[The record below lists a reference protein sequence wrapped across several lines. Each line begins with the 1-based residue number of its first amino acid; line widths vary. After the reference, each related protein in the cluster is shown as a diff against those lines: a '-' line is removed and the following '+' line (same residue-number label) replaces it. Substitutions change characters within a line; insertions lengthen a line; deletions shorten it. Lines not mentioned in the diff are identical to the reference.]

1 MQTRISVK
9 IGGESGQGINS
20 IGEILAKSLKRSGFS
35 VFGYREYPSLIK
47 GGYASYQIDISDA
60 SINSS
65 SRYTNLLICLSRVSL
80 LKYLRSI
87 SPNGILI
94 HNLKHLSLEEKDEQF
109 LKDNNIKLFYLDS
122 DELLQSVG
130 AKKIMSNTIFLGI
143 LGHLLG
149 LNQESV
155 GEILGEIIN
164 KGEEILNQ
172 NLASLKAGYDYAKT
186 LSLEVLTRELNR
198 DESNKSHLLISGNEA
213 IALGAYGAG
222 ARAYYSYPMTPASSI
237 LTYLSEIKNETGMIV
252 RQVDDEIT
260 AAQMMIGSMF
270 MGTRAFVGT
279 SGGGFDLM
287 TESLSLAGIVEN
299 PAVFVLAQRPGPA
312 TGLPTWTAQG
322 DLELAVYSGHGEFPR
337 IVLSASDIESAYR
350 LIQEAFN
357 LSEQFQTPVI
367 LLTEKQIAES
377 LFQVKALPDL
387 IPVQRF
393 LEKDLDTINQS
404 SRYGNSESGVSK
416 RWLPGDSSVTY
427 VGNSDEHLEDGSL
440 TEESE
445 SVKKM
450 FEKRMTKIISIQRE
464 IPEPKLI
471 GRPDPEI
478 IFIGFGSTKSVIE
491 DVSNLY
497 EVPIG
502 YLHYEYIFPMKTDYL
517 KVLKNEGKRLIVIEN
532 NYTSQL
538 SGLIK
543 KTSGIDIE
551 EKLLKYDGRPF
562 FVEDILEYLDRSKN
576 SISQRLKFFK

>member
-1 MQTRISVK
+1 MKKRISVK

-20 IGEILAKSLKRSGFS
+20 IGEILAKSLKRSGFF

-47 GGYASYQIDISDA
+47 GGYASYQIDISD
-60 SINSS
+60 STINSS

-87 SPNGILI
+87 NQNGILI
-94 HNLKHLSLEEKDEQF
+94 HNLKHLTLDEEDNQF
-109 LKDNNIKLFYLDS
+109 IKDNNIKIFYLDS
-122 DELLQSVG
+122 DELLQKVG

-172 NLASLKAGYDYAKT
+172 NLASLNAGYDYAKT
-186 LSLEVLTRELNR
+186 LSLDVLTQELGR
-198 DESNKSHLLISGNEA
+198 DESTKSNLLISGNEA

-237 LTYLSEIKNETGMIV
+237 LTFLSEIKGKTGMVV

-299 PAVFVLAQRPGPA
+299 PAVFILAQRPGPA

-322 DLELAVYSGHGEFPR
+322 DLDLAVHSGHGEFPR
-337 IVLSASDIESAYR
+337 IVLAASDIESAYL

-357 LSEQFQTPVI
+357 LTEKFQTPVI

-377 LFQVKALPDL
+377 LYQVKALPE
-387 IPVQRF
+387 PVAVDRS
-393 LEKDLDTINQS
+393 LERRLETLHKN
-404 SRYGNSESGVSK
+404 SRYEYSESGISR
-416 RWLPGDSSVTY
+416 RWLPGESSVTY

-440 TEESE
+440 TEESGA
-445 SVKKM
+445 VKRM
-450 FEKRMTKIISIQRE
+450 FEKRMSKFNSILNL
-464 IPEPKLI
+464 IPEPKLL
-471 GRPDPEI
+471 GKSDPEI
-478 IFIGFGSTKSVIE
+478 IFVGFGSTRSVIE
-491 DVSNLY
+491 DVANIHN
-497 EVPIG
+497 VPVG
-502 YLHYEYIFPMKTDYL
+502 YLHYEYLFPTKTSYL
-517 KVLKNEGKRLIVIEN
+517 QALKNEGKRLIIIEN

-538 SGLIK
+538 GGLIK
-543 KTSGIDIE
+543 KTCGIEIE

-562 FVEDILEYLDRSKN
+562 FVEDILEYLDRDKH

>member
-1 MQTRISVK
+1 MKKRISVK

-20 IGEILAKSLKRSGFS
+20 IGEILAKSLKRSGFF

-47 GGYASYQIDISDA
+47 GGYASYQIDISD
-60 SINSS
+60 STINSS
-65 SRYTNLLICLSRVSL
+65 SRYTNLLLCLSRVSL
-80 LKYLRSI
+80 LKYLRTI
-87 SPNGILI
+87 NQNGILI
-94 HNLKHLSLEEKDEQF
+94 HNLKHLTLDEKDNQF
-109 LKDNNIKLFYLDS
+109 IKDNNIKIFYLDS
-122 DELLQSVG
+122 DELLQKVG

-155 GEILGEIIN
+155 GEILAEIIN

-172 NLASLKAGYDYAKT
+172 NLASLNAGYDYAKT
-186 LSLEVLTRELNR
+186 LSLDVLTQELGR
-198 DESNKSHLLISGNEA
+198 DESTKSNLLISGNEA

-237 LTYLSEIKNETGMIV
+237 LTFLSEIKGKTGMVV

-299 PAVFVLAQRPGPA
+299 PAVFILAQRPGPA

-322 DLELAVYSGHGEFPR
+322 DLDLAVHSGHGEFPR
-337 IVLSASDIESAYR
+337 IVLAASDIKSAYL

-357 LSEQFQTPVI
+357 LTEKFQTPVI

-377 LFQVKALPDL
+377 LYEVKALPE
-387 IPVQRF
+387 PVAVDRS
-393 LEKDLDTINQS
+393 LEKRFETLNKN
-404 SRYGNSESGVSK
+404 SRYEYSESGISR
-416 RWLPGDSSVTY
+416 RWLPGESSVTY

-445 SVKKM
+445 AVKKM
-450 FEKRMTKIISIQRE
+450 FEKRMSKFNSIQNL
-464 IPEPKLI
+464 IPEPKLV
-471 GRPDPEI
+471 GKSDPQI
-478 IFIGFGSTKSVIE
+478 IFVGFGSTRSVIE
-491 DVSNLY
+491 DVANIHN
-497 EVPIG
+497 VPVG
-502 YLHYEYIFPMKTDYL
+502 YLHYEYLFPMKTGYL
-517 KVLKNEGKRLIVIEN
+517 QSLKNEGKRLIIIEN

-538 SGLIK
+538 GGLIK
-543 KTSGIDIE
+543 KTCGIEIE

-562 FVEDILEYLDRSKN
+562 FIEDILEYLDRDKH

>member
-1 MQTRISVK
+1 MKKRISVK

-20 IGEILAKSLKRSGFS
+20 IGEILAKSLKRSGFF

-47 GGYASYQIDISDA
+47 GGYASYQIDISD
-60 SINSS
+60 STINSS

-87 SPNGILI
+87 NQNGILI
-94 HNLKHLSLEEKDEQF
+94 HNLKHLTLDEKDNQF
-109 LKDNNIKLFYLDS
+109 IRDNNIKIFYLDS
-122 DELLQSVG
+122 DELLQKVG

-155 GEILGEIIN
+155 GEILAEIIN

-172 NLASLKAGYDYAKT
+172 NLASLNAGYDYAKT
-186 LSLEVLTRELNR
+186 LSLDVLTQELGR
-198 DESNKSHLLISGNEA
+198 DESTKSNLLISGNEA

-237 LTYLSEIKNETGMIV
+237 LTFLSEIKGKTGMVV

-299 PAVFVLAQRPGPA
+299 PAVFILAQRPGPA

-322 DLELAVYSGHGEFPR
+322 DLDLAVHSGHGEFSR
-337 IVLSASDIESAYR
+337 IVLAASDIESAYL

-357 LSEQFQTPVI
+357 LTEKFQTPVI

-377 LFQVKALPDL
+377 LYQVKALPE
-387 IPVQRF
+387 PVAVDRS
-393 LEKDLDTINQS
+393 LEKRLETLHKN
-404 SRYGNSESGVSK
+404 SRYEYSESGISR
-416 RWLPGDSSVTY
+416 RWLPGESSVTY

-445 SVKKM
+445 AVKRM
-450 FEKRMTKIISIQRE
+450 FEKRMSKFNSILNL
-464 IPEPKLI
+464 IPEPKLL
-471 GRPDPEI
+471 GKSDPEI
-478 IFIGFGSTKSVIE
+478 IFVGFGSTRSVIE
-491 DVSNLY
+491 DVANIHN
-497 EVPIG
+497 VPVG
-502 YLHYEYIFPMKTDYL
+502 YLHYEYLFPTKTSYL
-517 KVLKNEGKRLIVIEN
+517 QALKNEGKRLIIIEN

-538 SGLIK
+538 GGLIK
-543 KTSGIDIE
+543 KTCGIEIE

-562 FVEDILEYLDRSKN
+562 FVEDILEYLDRDKH